1 MTDQNFVYECSRK
14 NAQKQISNSEWIN
27 IFEDGIKLQRG
38 DQVRLLGSFINED
51 GDAQDIQILEGSSV
65 TLEYVPFV
73 NADTVIFEDSTG
85 SSHTHLSEF
94 QMKLGNMAQPAYA
107 TDAFGIEP
115 PYWAYNN
122 IPIDNGAAN
131 FSDCYRMPMADRFL
145 DFYGAGGWKNM
156 YDLVTTT
163 PPPNTGVPDS
173 QGYDYAINDYAVKCG
188 SYINTSTAYPKAAVH
203 LDGDTNKPTVDP
215 NDIEGTLGFFNIKN
229 LDQQFYLA
237 HMCKLIYFPVFS
249 GVYYNSDTG
258 STYVKK
264 EFGDNDYLKVGDYI
278 STYFIGAS
286 PVKGSATPV
295 YEGGT
300 TFGDVQW
307 NSGPRSVVGKIVATN
322 KIYKDVYCNLNNV
335 TRSMEFQAVY
345 VYEFVNPGSY
355 KNFNDQRG
363 KPRHGSAYLDNGFN
377 KYRNDN
383 RNAGVTWTLPSETS
397 YPRRAALMADNYEFQ
412 KVSPEVMGT
421 AECGLDSTD
430 PEELNMNGEM
440 NTSLSFLWSCRGTD
454 TRSLTPNK
462 GDANNGTKSQISSF
476 VQVED
481 NLGSAITLGIIHES
495 FSIGAT
501 VIKITWDDA
510 NLPTRQINPYSEI
523 VFGTGNAKIIKFY
536 AYKNAGYIELHLEAG
551 VTEAK
556 TAGEGVTYL
565 PNNGGVYW
573 YPRQYQVNVVDFEA
587 ASDSNRKWNYEK
599 VAATSWDYWGA
610 IVKMNPENDNIQ
622 SYTPTGTNKHRLYI
636 PFTEQGV
643 SPTYKVKHFGSGDS
657 LGKNRTTGNY
667 ETNSGGASNYSDQ
680 PYGNACVVGQDRR
693 RQNFGV
699 STGRGAAGNSLNNT
713 APHKP
718 VPYNLTDV
726 NGWGF
731 NYVGKINML
740 NQQSGNSY
748 NDAVCS
754 IHFQKPLTGSIQF
767 DQGEKA
773 TPSTISNKLWAEDI
787 IYIKKFKTEIKPKP
801 GYYNFSQVAE
811 DINLQLHYNNQDY
824 KRLVGNNTTTGL
836 RERQR
841 GNSNNQI
848 NGNFVHTNL
857 PDLTFGFLPI
867 TEDIFT
873 NNETALKERNINTH
887 RTNCLNEFFQTTYDR
902 ENDNFN
908 SNVGKVNLNCDFYS
922 IPANADKT
930 GTALADDGSIQ
941 LFRFNGAKT
950 TSYTNTNSM
959 DHQAPSLIQTNRLY
973 DMLNTTTDTQGE
985 STAGMRRRTAGV
997 CYQTRGAYNNMTCGG
1012 CVKVFVG
1019 AVNPTFRID
1028 DAINRMV
1035 FEYLYTPYRPATDD
1049 TGSTLQLVG
1058 GEAVPSAI
1066 IDSSGDGG
1074 VTDSLS
1080 GIYIISL
1087 RAEGIT
1093 PLFQPIDFDLF
1104 PNSNSYTT
1112 YAPDYVTK
1120 STGIWENL
1128 GYSETQLTSFEDNS
1142 NNNPFLFID
1151 RDLIINNCLYNYSDL
1166 DISANASNPFYSY
1179 CSLWLPPLQYA
1190 VEVESNEVAADKQPL
1205 TINTPFYL
1213 IGSDFPSKHYYGS
1226 KGVKLPV
1233 MGICSRQFT
1242 SFGYA
1247 FDLSESAVTY
1257 TINEDCI
1264 ISSIHTRILNNDYSD
1279 PLNLDTQSAVIYV
1292 VTRPN
1297 YYKQMNPEEIQES
1310 LETAAQAIQPLQY
1323 TPEMFYYEG
1332 ETNFEAPLFYDDET
1346 DEED

>member
-1 MTDQNFVYECSRK
+1 
-14 NAQKQISNSEWIN
+14 
-27 IFEDGIKLQRG
+27 
-38 DQVRLLGSFINED
+38 
-51 GDAQDIQILEGSSV
+51 
-65 TLEYVPFV
+65 
-73 NADTVIFEDSTG
+73 
-85 SSHTHLSEF
+85 
-94 QMKLGNMAQPAYA
+94 
-107 TDAFGIEP
+107 
-115 PYWAYNN
+115 
-122 IPIDNGAAN
+122 
-131 FSDCYRMPMADRFL
+131 
-145 DFYGAGGWKNM
+145 M
-156 YDLVTTT
+156 YDNVTTS
-163 PPPNTGVPDS
+163 PPPNTGVPAS
-173 QGYDYAINDYAVKCG
+173 AGYDYAINDKAVKLG
-188 SYINTSTAYPKAAVH
+188 SYIDTSSANPAAAAH

-215 NDIEGTLGFFNIKN
+215 NTNPGTLGFFNVKN
-229 LDQQFYLA
+229 LNQQFYLA

-249 GVYYNSDTG
+249 GVYFNSDTG
-258 STYVKK
+258 TTYVKK
-264 EFGDNDYLKVGDYI
+264 EFGDFDRLKVGDYI
-278 STYFIGAS
+278 SSYFIGSS
-286 PVKGSATPV
+286 PVKGSATPT
-295 YEGGT
+295 YEGTT

-307 NSGPRSVVGKIVATN
+307 DSGPRSVVGKIVAIN
-322 KIYKDVYCNLNNV
+322 KVYRDIYCNLTNV

-355 KNFNDQRG
+355 KNFNDNKGR
-363 KPRHGSAYLDNGFN
+363 PRHGSSYLENGFN
-377 KYRNDN
+377 QYRNDN
-383 RNAGVTWTLPSETS
+383 RNAGVTWTLPSETT
-397 YPRRAALMADNYEFQ
+397 YPRKAALMADDYEFQ
-412 KVSPEVMGT
+412 KVNPEVMAT
-421 AECGLDSTD
+421 AECGLNPSD
-430 PEELNMNGEM
+430 PAELNMNGEM

-454 TRSLTPNK
+454 TRSLTTNK
-462 GDANNGTKSQISSF
+462 GDPNNGTKSQISSF

-481 NLGSAITLGIIHES
+481 NLGTAIVLGNVHET
-495 FSIGAT
+495 FTIGAT
-501 VIKITWDDA
+501 IIKITYDA
-510 NLPTRQINPYSEI
+510 TVPRKQINPYSEI
-523 VFGTGNAKIIKFY
+523 VLASGNAKIIEFY
-536 AYKNAGYIELHLEAG
+536 NYKGAGYIEIHLEAG
-551 VTEAK
+551 ISEAK
-556 TAGEGVTYL
+556 TAGTALNYL
-565 PNNGGVYW
+565 PNNGGIYW
-573 YPRQYQVNVVDFEA
+573 YPRQYQVNVIDFEA
-587 ASDSNRKWNYEK
+587 SSDSNRKWNYGK

-610 IVKMNPENDNIQ
+610 IVKMNPDNDNIQ
-622 SYTPTGTNKHRLYI
+622 SYTPDGTNVHRLYI
-636 PFTEQGV
+636 PFTEQGQT
-643 SPTYKVKHFGSGDS
+643 PEYLVKHFGSGDS
-657 LGKNRTTGNY
+657 LGRNRTSGAY
-667 ETNSGGASNYSDQ
+667 ETNPGGAQNYSEQ
-680 PYGNACVVGQDRR
+680 PFGSPCTVGQDRR

-699 STGRGAAGNSLNNT
+699 STGRGAPGNALNNT
-713 APHKP
+713 SAFKP

-731 NYVGKINML
+731 NYVGKTNML

-748 NDAVCS
+748 NDSVCS
-754 IHFQKPLTGSIQF
+754 IHFQNPLTGALKF

-773 TPSTISNKLWAEDI
+773 TPYTISRILWQQDI
-787 IYIKKFKTEIKPKP
+787 LYIKKFKTEIKPKP

-811 DINLQLHYNNQDY
+811 DINLQLHLNNQDY

-836 RERQR
+836 RERQK

-867 TEDIFT
+867 TEEIFT
-873 NNETALKERNINTH
+873 SNEEALKERNISTY
-887 RTNCLNEFFQTTYDR
+887 RTTCLNDVFTTFFDQ
-902 ENDNFN
+902 ENENYN
-908 SNVGKVNLNCDFYS
+908 SNVGQVNLNCDFYS
-922 IPANADKT
+922 IPANADPL
-930 GTALADDGSIQ
+930 GNPISDDGSIQ

-950 TSYTNTNSM
+950 TAYTNVNSM

-973 DMLNTTTDTQGE
+973 DMLNTTTDSEGFGT
-985 STAGMRRRTAGV
+985 SGMRRRTPGV

-1058 GEAVPSAI
+1058 GQAVPSAI

-1087 RAEGIT
+1087 RAAGIT
-1093 PLFQPIDFDLF
+1093 KLFQPIDFDLF
-1104 PNSNSYTT
+1104 PTDNSYPT
-1112 YAPDYVTK
+1112 YAPDYITK
-1120 STGIWENL
+1120 STALWENL
-1128 GYSETQLTSFEDNS
+1128 GYSENQLLSFEDNT
-1142 NNNPFLFID
+1142 NKTPFLYLD
-1151 RDLIINNCLYNYSDL
+1151 RELIINNCLFNYSDL

-1310 LETAAQAIQPLQY
+1310 LETAAQAIQPIQY
-1323 TPEMFYYEG
+1323 TPQMFYYEG